1 MGLAF
6 PAYVH
11 ACVLCMLYAPIML
24 LNKRMAL
31 HTRKCLR
38 TAPEAGALV
47 RFSAL
52 RRSGDMRTVALWLL
66 ASLCCCCLLQPAS
79 CSIRG
84 WLKGVAEGALN
95 RGKAIGE

>member
-1 MGLAF
+1 MGEACFSCLCSCLCF
-6 PAYVH
+6 VH
-11 ACVLCMLYAPIML
+11 ALRPCHVEDGAP
-24 LNKRMAL
+24 
-31 HTRKCLR
+31 HHKCLR

-52 RRSGDMRTVALWLL
+52 RRSGDMRAAALWLL
-66 ASLCCCCLLQPAS
+66 ASLCCCCLQPAS